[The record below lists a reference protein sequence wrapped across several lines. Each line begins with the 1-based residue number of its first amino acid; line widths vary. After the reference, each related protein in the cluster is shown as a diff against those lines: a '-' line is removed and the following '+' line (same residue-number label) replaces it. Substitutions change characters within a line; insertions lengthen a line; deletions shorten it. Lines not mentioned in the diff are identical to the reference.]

1 MLLDA
6 PLGTYLGWNIT
17 AGGDP
22 RPSLEERYADHAGY
36 VAAVRKAA
44 ANAVAQGFLLQKDAD
59 ALIAA
64 ADASNVL
71 K

>member
-1 MLLDA
+1 MIPFAKTKVERLA
-6 PLGTYLGWNIT
+6 NS
-17 AGGDP
+17 DP
-22 RPSLEERYADHAGY
+22 RFSLEERYTNHAGY

-44 ANAVAQGFLLQKDAD
+44 ANAVAQKFLLQKDAD